1 MKNTLKKLAAVL
13 TAGMLM
19 MQSAALADTIS
30 FSGTVAA
37 SETHEV
43 YAPIG
48 GTVASV
54 EVEVGQQVNAG
65 DVLATLKT
73 EKVYATEAGTVT
85 GVFGQ
90 IGDSAE
96 TVAEKYGAVMY
107 IEGESVYSISASTSN
122 AYNATENKFVHV
134 GEEVYLVCYS
144 DSKHTGS
151 GVITA
156 VSGTD
161 YTVKVM
167 SGEFEIGESVNIYR
181 GTTAKS
187 ANRIGRG
194 ELSRVNPTAV
204 TGSGSIVSYAVSN
217 GDTVERGDL
226 LFETLSGE
234 FDGLYM
240 SGNQIVTDVAGTV
253 AELSL
258 TQGGKVEKNSV
269 AAVLY
274 PSGEMCVEAEVEE
287 SNLSMISVGDP
298 VSIELIW
305 NQDDEV
311 TYNGTITM
319 ISALATTSA
328 GESDS
333 VTYTVYADFTP
344 DANTRYGMSAVVNTL
359 ENEQK
364 ATTAMTEAVEEDD
377 GEQE

>member
-1 MKNTLKKLAAVL
+1 MKNTVKKLAAVL
-13 TAGMLM
+13 TAGMLLM
-19 MQSAALADTIS
+19 MQSTALADTFS

-37 SETHEV
+37 GATREV

-54 EVEVGQQVNAG
+54 EVEVGQQVSAG
-65 DVLATLKT
+65 TVLATLKT

-90 IGDSAE
+90 TGDSAE

-144 DSKHTGS
+144 DSKHTGT

-181 GTTAKS
+181 STTAKS
-187 ANRIGRG
+187 ADRIGRG
-194 ELSRVNPTAV
+194 SLSRVNPTAV
-204 TGSGSIVSYAVSN
+204 TGSGSIVSYAVSD
-217 GDTVERGDL
+217 GDAVKRGDL

-234 FDGLYM
+234 FDGFYM
-240 SGNQIVTDVAGTV
+240 SGNQIVADTDGTI

-258 TQGGKVEKNSV
+258 SQGSKVEKNSV

-274 PSGEMCVEAEVEE
+274 PSGAMRIEAEVEE

-311 TYNGTITM
+311 TYSGTISM
-319 ISALATTSA
+319 ISAIATSSGT
-328 GESDS
+328 SDS

-359 ENEQK
+359 EK
-364 ATTAMTEAVEEDD
+364 
-377 GEQE
+377 EQETPAISVETEENNREEE

>member
-1 MKNTLKKLAAVL
+1 MKNTVKKLAAVL
-13 TAGMLM
+13 TAGILL
-19 MQSAALADTIS
+19 MQSTALADTFS

-37 SETHEV
+37 SETREI

-54 EVEVGQQVNAG
+54 EVEVGQQVSAG
-65 DVLATLKT
+65 TVLATLKT
-73 EKVYATEAGTVT
+73 EKVYATESGTVT

-90 IGDSAE
+90 PGDSAE

-144 DSKHTGS
+144 DSKHTGI

-187 ANRIGRG
+187 ADRIGRG
-194 ELSRVNPTAV
+194 SLSRVNPTAV
-204 TGSGSIVSYAVSN
+204 TGSGSIVSYAVSD

-240 SGNQIVTDVAGTV
+240 SGNQIVADTDGTI

-258 TQGGKVEKNSV
+258 SQGSKVEKNSV

-274 PSGEMCVEAEVEE
+274 PSGAMRIEAEVEE

-311 TYNGTITM
+311 TYTGTISM
-319 ISALATTSA
+319 ISALATSSGT
-328 GESDS
+328 SDS

-359 ENEQK
+359 EK
-364 ATTAMTEAVEEDD
+364 
-377 GEQE
+377 EQETPAISVEAEETDSEEE

>member
-1 MKNTLKKLAAVL
+1 MKNTVKKLAAVL
-13 TAGMLM
+13 TAGMLLM
-19 MQSAALADTIS
+19 MQSTALADTFS

-37 SETHEV
+37 GATREV

-54 EVEVGQQVNAG
+54 EVKVGQQVSAG
-65 DVLATLKT
+65 TVLATLKT

-90 IGDSAE
+90 TGDSAE

-144 DSKHTGS
+144 DSKHTGT

-181 GTTAKS
+181 STTAKS
-187 ANRIGRG
+187 ADRIGRG
-194 ELSRVNPTAV
+194 SLSRVNPTAV
-204 TGSGSIVSYAVSN
+204 TGSGSIVSYAVSD
-217 GDTVERGDL
+217 GDAVKRGDL

-234 FDGLYM
+234 FDGFYM
-240 SGNQIVTDVAGTV
+240 SGNQIVADTDGTI

-258 TQGGKVEKNSV
+258 SQGSKVEKNSV

-274 PSGEMCVEAEVEE
+274 PSGAMRIEAEVEE

-311 TYNGTITM
+311 TYSGTISM
-319 ISALATTSA
+319 ISAIATSSGT
-328 GESDS
+328 SDS

-359 ENEQK
+359 EK
-364 ATTAMTEAVEEDD
+364 
-377 GEQE
+377 EQETPAISVETEENNREEE